1 MTQDIDALAIV
12 PEANWVKVIESAAQH
27 GIVPRIEAAL
37 EFAHR
42 SRVLLL
48 RHGASAIDIDLVFG
62 ALPFEY
68 AAVERSEAHDIGGLR
83 VRLPRVED
91 LLVMKAI
98 ARRPKDM
105 EDIRG
110 LLDAHPRIDLSAA
123 RGWIKEFSTAMS
135 MSDML
140 HDFDRLVAQRT
151 PEP

>member
-1 MTQDIDALAIV
+1 VAEPFPASLQAALADLSKWL
-12 PEANWVKVIESAAQH
+12 E
-27 GIVPRIEAAL
+27 GAL

-48 RHGASAIDIDLVFG
+48 RHTGSGIDVDVIFG
-62 ALPFEY
+62 GLPFER
-68 AAVERSEAHDIGGLR
+68 AAVEKSAAHHIGSLQ

-98 ARRPKDM
+98 ARRPKDV

-110 LLDAHPRIDLSAA
+110 LLAAHPQANVAEA
-123 RGWIKEFSTAMS
+123 RRWIKEFSIAMS

-140 HDFDRLVAQRT
+140 EEFDRLVAQRT
-151 PEP
+151 PET